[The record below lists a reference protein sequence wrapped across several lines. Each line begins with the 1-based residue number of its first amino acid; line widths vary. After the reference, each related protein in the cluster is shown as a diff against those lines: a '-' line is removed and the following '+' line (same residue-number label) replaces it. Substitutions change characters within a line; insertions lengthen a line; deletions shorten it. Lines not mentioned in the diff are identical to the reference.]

1 MNIRIAALA
10 TLAFLAAGCSQKD
23 PAAEA
28 IDAAEG
34 ALEAVY
40 EDAQKYVPERYVEV
54 KGELEAARKA
64 FDEER
69 YTDAIA
75 LVMDV
80 PAHAEELA
88 KVSAE
93 AKQKHIAEL
102 NAEWTRLSGSLPGLV
117 AGIETR
123 LGDLGKMR
131 KLPEGI
137 DKQLIEEANA
147 AAGSAKGAWDE
158 ASAAFM
164 AGDFDTAV
172 SKARDVEAMTQEL
185 MARLGIQAG

>member
-1 MNIRIAALA
+1 MNIRIPALAALV
-10 TLAFLAAGCSQKD
+10 FLAAGCSQKD

-40 EDAQKYVPERYVEV
+40 EDAQKYVPERYTEV
-54 KGELEAARKA
+54 KAELETARKA

-69 YTDAIA
+69 YADAIA
-75 LVMDV
+75 TVKDV

-88 KVSAE
+88 KVSLE
-93 AKQKHIAEL
+93 AKQKHLAEL

-123 LGDLGKMR
+123 LGELGKMR
-131 KLPEGI
+131 QLPKGI
-137 DKQLIEEANA
+137 DKQLLEEANA
-147 AAGSAKGAWDE
+147 AIGSAKGAWDE

-164 AGDFDTAV
+164 AGDFDAAV
-172 SKARDVEAMTQEL
+172 TKARNVEAMTQDL
-185 MARLGIQAG
+185 MVRLGIQAG

>member
-10 TLAFLAAGCSQKD
+10 TLVILAAGCSQKD

-40 EDAQKYVPERYVEV
+40 EDAQKYVPERYAEV
-54 KGELEAARKA
+54 KAELEAARRA

-75 LVMDV
+75 TVKDV

-88 KVSAE
+88 KVSVE
-93 AKQKHIAEL
+93 AKQKHLAEL

-117 AGIETR
+117 AGIEAR
-123 LGDLGKMR
+123 LGELGKLR
-131 KLPEGI
+131 QLPKGM
-137 DKQLIEEANA
+137 DKQLLEEANA

-164 AGDFDTAV
+164 AGDFDAAV
-172 SKARDVEAMTQEL
+172 TKARDVETMTQDL
-185 MARLGIQAG
+185 MVRLGIQAG